1 MWSIYLFLT
10 VDKIVNLPAINLELH
25 GRLTEISRD
34 LLVDLPRLNYTLFS
48 SNHPVIVSCLSP
60 AFMAPPGTAKIPK
73 TNSSVHDIQADA
85 PPFGSR
91 FLTEDQDV
99 WSKNAWDHVPP
110 PSDQAERIEK
120 AIGRQRNSPVPKEE
134 SLKYNV
140 NPASYWDRF
149 YQWNEGNFFRDRKW
163 LHQEFPELT
172 QLTTSEAGPATVVE
186 IGCGAGNT
194 VFPLLESNQNPKL
207 NIIGCDYSSK
217 AIEVVK
223 AHPLYTANHIGAV
236 SAHVWDLAG
245 PILPP
250 GVDSGTV
257 DVVVMVFVLSALH
270 PKEWTQA
277 ITNVYRMLKPG
288 GLVVLRDYGRHDLTQ
303 LRFKEGRLL
312 SDNFYVRGDGTRVYF
327 FDLDELALLF
337 TGELAPK
344 KENPKGLVV
353 TSLIEDNDPAFK
365 AEASNVMILT
375 PTDNT
380 SALTPAFLEG
390 TILAAGES
398 LGNDQPNSTE
408 KATREFPD
416 TSKPVVVMRSE
427 RPDPPTSSLGEAEA
441 PDGVAPVPS
450 DRHAHEPSSGAQ
462 SPGETLLSSTNGVDR
477 AQTAAVQLSTAL
489 SVPHP
494 LFSITQLGVDRRL
507 LVNRK
512 RQLQMYRVWM
522 QGKFRKN

>member
-1 MWSIYLFLT
+1 MEPSDT
-10 VDKIVNLPAINLELH
+10 V
-25 GRLTEISRD
+25 
-34 LLVDLPRLNYTLFS
+34 
-48 SNHPVIVSCLSP
+48 
-60 AFMAPPGTAKIPK
+60 KIPK

-91 FLTEDQDV
+91 FLTEDQNV

-110 PSDQAERIEK
+110 PSDQAERVEK
-120 AIGRQRNSPVPKEE
+120 ALGRQRNSPVPKEAH
-134 SLKYNV
+134 SKYNG

-172 QLTTSEAGPATVVE
+172 QLTDSEAGPAKVVE

-194 VFPLLESNQNPKL
+194 VFPLLESNQNPEL

-217 AIEVVK
+217 AVEVVK
-223 AHPLYTANHIGAV
+223 AHPLYTANHIGTI

-245 PILPP
+245 PTLPP

-257 DVVVMVFVLSALH
+257 DIVVMVFVLSALH
-270 PKEWTQA
+270 PEEWAQA
-277 ITNVYRMLKPG
+277 VTNVYRMLKPG
-288 GLVVLRDYGRHDLTQ
+288 GLVVLRDYGRYDLTQ

-337 TGELAPK
+337 TGTLAPK
-344 KENPKGLVV
+344 KENSKGLVA
-353 TSLIEDNDPAFK
+353 TSQIEDNDPVFNS
-365 AEASNVMILT
+365 EASNVMILT
-375 PTDNT
+375 PPDNP
-380 SALTPAFLEG
+380 LTTVLARDNLIPAAEVSSGDDRPGL
-390 TILAAGES
+390 
-398 LGNDQPNSTE
+398 TE
-408 KATREFPD
+408 KASMEPE
-416 TSKPVVVMRSE
+416 VGVVMRSE
-427 RPDPPTSSLGEAEA
+427 GPEPPISSLEEADA
-441 PDGVAPVPS
+441 PGGVAPGPTDHV
-450 DRHAHEPSSGAQ
+450 HEPSGGAQ
-462 SPGETLLSSTNGVDR
+462 SRGEGPLPPMNGVDHAR
-477 AQTAAVQLSTAL
+477 ATAVQLSTL
-489 SVPHP
+489 LGVLHP

>member
-1 MWSIYLFLT
+1 MEPSVT
-10 VDKIVNLPAINLELH
+10 V
-25 GRLTEISRD
+25 
-34 LLVDLPRLNYTLFS
+34 
-48 SNHPVIVSCLSP
+48 
-60 AFMAPPGTAKIPK
+60 KIPK

-91 FLTEDQDV
+91 FLTEDQNV

-110 PSDQAERIEK
+110 PSDQAERVEK
-120 AIGRQRNSPVPKEE
+120 ALGRQRNSPVPKEAHP
-134 SLKYNV
+134 KYNE

-172 QLTTSEAGPATVVE
+172 QLTDSEAGPANVVE

-194 VFPLLESNQNPKL
+194 IFPLLESNRNPKL

-217 AIEVVK
+217 AVEVVK
-223 AHPLYTANHIGAV
+223 AHPLYTAKHIGTI

-245 PILPP
+245 PTLPP

-257 DVVVMVFVLSALH
+257 DIVVMVFVLSALH
-270 PKEWTQA
+270 PEEWAQA
-277 ITNVYRMLKPG
+277 VTNVYRMLKPG
-288 GLVVLRDYGRHDLTQ
+288 GLVVLRDYGRYDLTQ

-337 TGELAPK
+337 TGTLAPM
-344 KENPKGLVV
+344 KENSKGLVA
-353 TSLIEDNDPAFK
+353 TSQIEDNDPVFNS
-365 AEASNVMILT
+365 EAPNVMILA
-375 PTDNT
+375 PPDNPST
-380 SALTPAFLEG
+380 A
-390 TILAAGES
+390 ILAEDGFIPVAEVSSGDDRPG
-398 LGNDQPNSTE
+398 LTE
-408 KATREFPD
+408 KASIVPQLGVT
-416 TSKPVVVMRSE
+416 MRSE
-427 RPDPPTSSLGEAEA
+427 GPEPPTSSLEEADA
-441 PDGVAPVPS
+441 PSGVAPGPS
-450 DRHAHEPSSGAQ
+450 DHVHEPSGGAQ
-462 SPGETLLSSTNGVDR
+462 SPGEEPLPPMSGVDH
-477 AQTAAVQLSTAL
+477 AQATAVQLSTVL
-489 SVPHP
+489 GVLHP

>member
-1 MWSIYLFLT
+1 MRHQDPIQRLLRPLLR
-10 VDKIVNLPAINLELH
+10 DQRA
-25 GRLTEISRD
+25 GRLD
-34 LLVDLPRLNYTLFS
+34 GGMVQLNGIT
-48 SNHPVIVSCLSP
+48 VSKAAIYVFTAIKLS
-60 AFMAPPGTAKIPK
+60 FMAPSSTVKIPK

-91 FLTEDQDV
+91 FLTKDQDV

-120 AIGRQRNSPVPKEE
+120 ALGRQRNSPVPKEAH
-134 SLKYNV
+134 SKYNDD
-140 NPASYWDRF
+140 PASYWDRF
-149 YQWNEGNFFRDRKW
+149 YRWNEGNFFRDRKW

-172 QLTTSEAGPATVVE
+172 ELTGSEAGPATVIE

-194 VFPLLESNQNPKL
+194 IFPLLESNRNPKL
-207 NIIGCDYSSK
+207 NIIGCDYSPK

-223 AHPLYTANHIGAV
+223 AHPLYTANHIGTV

-277 ITNVYRMLKPG
+277 IKNVYHMLKPG

-312 SDNFYVRGDGTRVYF
+312 GDNFYVRGDGTRVYF

-337 TGELAPK
+337 TGTLAPK
-344 KENPKGLVV
+344 KEDPKGLVV
-353 TSLIEDNDPAFK
+353 TSQIEDNDPAFK
-365 AEASNVMILT
+365 PEASNVMILAPSDNPST
-375 PTDNT
+375 PVPTLVD
-380 SALTPAFLEG
+380 
-390 TILAAGES
+390 
-398 LGNDQPNSTE
+398 E
-408 KATREFPD
+408 KAGIKFPEV
-416 TSKPVVVMRSE
+416 PQLVAVIRSE
-427 RPDPPTSSLGEAEA
+427 GPEPPTSSLEEANA
-441 PDGVAPVPS
+441 LDSVGPVPS
-450 DRHAHEPSSGAQ
+450 GLHAHEPSSGAQ
-462 SPGETLLSSTNGVDR
+462 SPGEAPLPSTNNIDH
-477 AQTAAVQLSTAL
+477 AQTTAAQLSTVL
-489 SVPHP
+489 GVPHP

-522 QGKFRKN
+522 QGKFRKF